1 MSTITRIAVH
11 SYTYEL
17 EDFGQNLMTFE
28 KGGRLPTTKFVV
40 VIETDD
46 GLRGEYA
53 PHYMANAKTCAQ
65 AVEMAPLLLGR
76 DAEQR
81 TKIYD
86 DLKIT
91 FRHFDR
97 AGAAALDGALWDL
110 AGKKYGC
117 SIATL
122 LGGFR
127 DHIPAYAS
135 TYPGQTTPGGLDSVG
150 AFADFAQHCLELGYP
165 AFKIHS
171 FWDGSAK
178 SEIEVMAAVRGQVGD
193 AMRLMTDPA
202 SSLGGFLEAV
212 EVGRACDDLDF
223 FWYEDPYRDAS
234 ASAFGQKKLRDF
246 CKTPLLVS
254 EHIRGVEQKA
264 DFLIAGG
271 TDLLHIDPEL
281 DGGITATMKLAG
293 FAEALGMD
301 VQIHTAGPMHR
312 HCLAAIS
319 NTYYYEMGI
328 VGPGMVNSL
337 QPPIYTCGYGDQ
349 LEDVDAEG
357 RVSIPTGPGMGV
369 TLDWDF
375 ITAHETA
382 CVVVDSSN

>member
-1 MSTITRIAVH
+1 MSKITRISVH
-11 SYTYEL
+11 SYTYPIEN
-17 EDFGQNLMTFE
+17 FGRNLMTYE
-28 KGGRLPTTKFVV
+28 KGGSLDLTKFVV
-40 VIETDD
+40 VVETDD

-53 PHYMANAKTCAQ
+53 PHYMANAMSCAQ
-65 AVEMAPLLLGR
+65 VIEMAPLLLGR
-76 DAEQR
+76 DAEHR
-81 TKIYD
+81 SKIYED
-86 DLKIT
+86 VKIA

-97 AGAAALDGALWDL
+97 AGAGALDGALWDL

-127 DHIPAYAS
+127 DRIAAYAS
-135 TYPGQTTPGGLDSVG
+135 TYPGQATPGGLDSVS
-150 AFADFAQHCLELGYP
+150 AYAEFAQQCVELGYP

-171 FWDGSAK
+171 FWNGTSK
-178 SEIEVMAAVRGQVGD
+178 GEIEVMAAVRGQVGN

-202 SSLGGFLEAV
+202 SSLNGFLEAV
-212 EVGRACDDLDF
+212 EVGRACDDLGF

-234 ASAFGQKKLRDF
+234 ASAFGQKKLREF

-271 TDLLHIDPEL
+271 TDILHIDPEL
-281 DGGITATMKLAG
+281 DGGITATMKLAS
-293 FAEALGMD
+293 FAEALGID
-301 VQIHTAGPMHR
+301 VQVHTAGPMHR
-312 HCLAAIS
+312 HCLSAIQ

-328 VGPGMVNSL
+328 VGPGMINSL
-337 QPPIYTCGYGDQ
+337 QPPIYSCDYGDQ
-349 LEDVDAEG
+349 LEDIDSDG
-357 RVSIPTGPGMGV
+357 CVSIPAGPGMGV

-375 ITAHETA
+375 IKAHETA
-382 CVVVDSSN
+382 CVVVGR